1 MKQDNLNIAILQYP
15 IVWEDK
21 QANFNKVA
29 YWLETLKSQADLLV
43 LPEMFTTGFSMK
55 AKELSEP
62 NDGETISIIKQW
74 SKSFDIAIAGSFIAR
89 EEERV
94 YNRAFVLTPDGEAF
108 FYDKRHLFS
117 IGLEHTVFSAGK
129 EKVIAKYRGWNICL
143 QICYDLRFPVWTRNV
158 ANEYD
163 LLLYVANWPASR
175 ISSWN
180 ALLPARAI
188 ENQAYVCG
196 VNRVGEDGLQVR
208 HNGYSSVYDMKGK
221 LLAGFKPEEEGVKIT
236 ALSLNLLKKF
246 RKNFPVWKD
255 ADRFR
260 LTGKI
265 LCLAVYFPQR
275 HKEH

>member
-1 MKQDNLNIAILQYP
+1 MLQYP

-21 QANFNKVA
+21 EANLKKAA
-29 YWLETLKSQADLLV
+29 YLLEEEKLQADLLV

-62 NDGETISIIKQW
+62 NDGETVNRIKQW
-74 SKSFDIAIAGSFIAR
+74 SESFNIAIAGSFIACADNR
-89 EEERV
+89 F
-94 YNRAFVLTPDGEAF
+94 YNRAFFITPDGEAF

-117 IGLEHTVFSAGK
+117 IGSEHTVFSAGK

-158 ANEYD
+158 DNEYD

-180 ALLPARAI
+180 ALLPARAV

-196 VNRVGEDGLQVR
+196 VNRVGEDGLKVK

-221 LLAGFKPEEEGVKIT
+221 LLAGFEPEEEGVKVAT
-236 ALSLNLLKKF
+236 LSLNLLKEF
-246 RKNFPVWKD
+246 RTNFPVWKD
-255 ADRFR
+255 ADSFEVK
-260 LTGKI
+260 KI
-265 LCLAVYFPQR
+265 
-275 HKEH
+275 